1 MANKTNSADVRNT
14 EANPEKVDFE
24 SGVFEP
30 TDAEKKDAEGRSEFE
45 QVTGVKEEEL
55 DTRPVVDADPGA
67 GKTFDERTSA
77 DQPWREYQEHR
88 SEVIAE
94 GLRSR
99 TGDSDKLTA
108 DSDKKSK

>member
-1 MANKTNSADVRNT
+1 MANKTNSEDVRKT
-14 EANPEKVDFE
+14 DANPDKVDFE

-45 QVTGVKEEEL
+45 QVTGVKPEEL
-55 DTRPVVDADPGA
+55 DTRPVVDADPGK
-67 GKTFDERTSA
+67 GKTFDERVSA

-88 SEVIAE
+88 AAVISE
-94 GLRSR
+94 GLASR